1 MISYFVR
8 RYVKGVK
15 GSGTKDLIKMDEAP
29 QDFASLVEPFGPGK
43 YILFNRQKGVRGFS
57 KMIEHIVAEPIKAF
71 AAESVSVKQNVDVGQ
86 VPTNQL
92 KTLLSDMI
100 SKPQGSEDFAD
111 DMQKVYNEILSRAD
125 PIETLAAPGIN
136 SAGWINKQ
144 STLGFVVGAAVVGST
159 VYQIKN
165 KEINELKELI
175 EKQSETVTKLAETV
189 KLAEHHRKKAELA
202 ESAKQKMM
210 RQKMGMDS
218 EFLSEFNRANGWR

>member
-100 SKPQGSEDFAD
+100 SKPQGSEDFAA

>member
-125 PIETLAAPGIN
+125 TIETLAAPGIN

>member
-100 SKPQGSEDFAD
+100 SKPQGSEDFAN

>member
-86 VPTNQL
+86 VPTDQL

-100 SKPQGSEDFAD
+100 SKPQGSEDFAA

-125 PIETLAAPGIN
+125 SVEPLAAS
-136 SAGWINKQ
+136 SATPVGLINKH
-144 STLGFVVGAAVVGST
+144 SALGFAIGAVGAGAVVNS
-159 VYQIKN
+159 IKN
-165 KEINELKELI
+165 KEIEELKLMLE
-175 EKQSETVTKLAETV
+175 QNAETVTKLAETV
-189 KLAEHHRKKAELA
+189 KLAEHERKKAESA

>member
-86 VPTNQL
+86 VPTDQL

-100 SKPQGSEDFAD
+100 SKPQGSEDFAA

-125 PIETLAAPGIN
+125 PIETLAAPGTN

-144 STLGFVVGAAVVGST
+144 STLGFVVGAAVVGGT

-175 EKQSETVTKLAETV
+175 EKQSETVTELAETV
-189 KLAEHHRKKAELA
+189 KLAEHHRKKAESA